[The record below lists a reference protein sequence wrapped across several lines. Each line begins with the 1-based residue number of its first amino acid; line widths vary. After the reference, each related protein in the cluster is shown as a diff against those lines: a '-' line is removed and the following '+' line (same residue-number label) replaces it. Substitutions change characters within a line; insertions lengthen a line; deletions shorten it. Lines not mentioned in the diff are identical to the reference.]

1 MTCIAMSRM
10 CARALSRLAGALLIC
25 ASASPA
31 LAEDA
36 ESPTEA
42 IGWYGKEFVACG
54 EKTSTGQITDCIL
67 AAAERWDKRLNAAYQ
82 KLLAEQP
89 AEQQERLRKAER
101 AWVQFRDADCD
112 YYINIP
118 GTRANY
124 IYAECRRVLTAQRA
138 IELEA
143 AARPVE

>member
-1 MTCIAMSRM
+1 MRTGLFA
-10 CARALSRLAGALLIC
+10 CACALLLLG
-25 ASASPA
+25 AAPLHA
-31 LAEDA
+31 QDNPEA
-36 ESPTEA
+36 PTEA
-42 IGWYGKEFVACG
+42 ATWYGKEFQTCG

-67 AAAERWDKRLNAAYQ
+67 AAAERWDNRLNAAYQ
-82 KLLAEQP
+82 KLMAQQP
-89 AEQQERLRKAER
+89 PEQQERLRVAER
-101 AWVQFRDADCD
+101 AWVTYRNANCD

-143 AARPVE
+143 AARPVY